1 MKRAI
6 ARWPFFRKRVIEM
19 HDFSVAMGLMDFVP
33 VAFFAVTAL
42 ILLRDLYSKMY
53 KGAYALLA
61 AGTINVFT
69 AGFCKALWKL
79 LYAAN
84 ICDFTALEE
93 MFLPLNSLGLLLV
106 GLSLIGMLCW
116 KRKDT
121 VMLSAAPA
129 VFSGSFVFI
138 MMMVVGLGGI
148 CASLSILA
156 AKMKKKG
163 TIILFVLSFVCAMG
177 MGYMSSKDS
186 TLAWVNWVEQSIN
199 TVSQLCLMLGV
210 IALHKAGL
218 ADYRFPEAAA

>member
-1 MKRAI
+1 
-6 ARWPFFRKRVIEM
+6 M

-33 VAFFAVTAL
+33 VAFFGVTAV
-42 ILLRDLYSKMY
+42 ILLRDLYNKMV

-61 AGTINVFT
+61 AGTINVFM

-84 ICDFTALEE
+84 ICDFTVLEH
-93 MFLPLNSLGLLLV
+93 MFLPVNSIGLLMV
-106 GLSLIGMLCW
+106 GVSLIGMLCW

-129 VFSGSFVFI
+129 VFSGSMVFI

-148 CASLSILA
+148 CAVMSVLA

-163 TIILFVLSFVCAMG
+163 LIALFVISFVAAMG

-199 TVSQLCLMLGV
+199 TASQLCLMLGT

-218 ADYRFPEAAA
+218 TAYKLQEAAV

>member
-1 MKRAI
+1 
-6 ARWPFFRKRVIEM
+6 M

-33 VAFFAVTAL
+33 VAFFGVTAV
-42 ILLRDLYSKMY
+42 ILLRDLYNKMF

-84 ICDFTALEE
+84 ICDFAALEQI
-93 MFLPLNSLGLLLV
+93 FLPLNSLGLLLV
-106 GLSLIGMLCW
+106 GLSLIGMLCQ
-116 KRKDT
+116 KRKNT
-121 VMLSAAPA
+121 VMLSAAPV
-129 VFSGSFVFI
+129 VFSGSLVFI
-138 MMMVVGLGGI
+138 MMMVLGLGGI
-148 CASLSILA
+148 CTALSILA

-163 TIILFVLSFVCAMG
+163 AIVLFVISFVAAMG

-186 TLAWVNWVEQSIN
+186 SLAWVNWVEQSIN

-210 IALHKAGL
+210 ITLHKAGL
-218 ADYRFPEAAA
+218 TTYNLQEAKV

>member
-1 MKRAI
+1 
-6 ARWPFFRKRVIEM
+6 M
-19 HDFSVAMGLMDFVP
+19 HDFSVAMGLMDFIP
-33 VAFFAVTAL
+33 VAFFAVTAV
-42 ILLRDLYSKMY
+42 ILLRDLYNKMF

-61 AGTINVFT
+61 AGTLNVFT

-84 ICDFTALEE
+84 ICDFAALEH
-93 MFLPLNSLGLLLV
+93 MFLPLNSLGLRLV

-116 KRKDT
+116 KRKDAL
-121 VMLSAAPA
+121 MLSAAPA

-138 MMMVVGLGGI
+138 MMMVLGLGGM

-163 TIILFVLSFVCAMG
+163 TIALFILSFICAMG
-177 MGYMSSKDS
+177 MGYMSSQDS

-199 TVSQLCLMLGV
+199 TVSQLCLMLGT

-218 ADYRFPEAAA
+218 ADYRFKEANA